1 MKSAVCVSWFL
12 QGHTNGVFN
21 CFPVTVHLC
30 FLSSSRGV
38 ISTRIPTVKAQAPNS
53 KLKFLTISSTKLQ
66 GVTCILRA
74 LFGGRFDMQDCN
86 ISVQVLDAA
95 MLTSDC
101 KDIGNRFCLI
111 AFICIISVITR
122 SRMCVRT
129 APLSLAPDATVHEIF
144 GEGSLRATEVDACGW
159 SAGDPHVRICF
170 SIWSVG

>member
-1 MKSAVCVSWFL
+1 
-12 QGHTNGVFN
+12 
-21 CFPVTVHLC
+21 
-30 FLSSSRGV
+30 
-38 ISTRIPTVKAQAPNS
+38 VKAQAPNS
-53 KLKFLTISSTKLQ
+53 KLKSLTISSTKLQ

-74 LFGGRFDMQDCN
+74 LFDGRFDMQDCN

-101 KDIGNRFCLI
+101 KDIGNRFSLI
-111 AFICIISVITR
+111 AFICIVAVTTR

-159 SAGDPHVRICF
+159 SAGDRHVRICF